1 MNDIKLKYDDY
12 YEGYFAFLDELK
24 ESGVTNMFGAVPYLM
39 DEFILDKDEALD
51 ILSRWMES
59 YK

>member
-1 MNDIKLKYDDY
+1 MKDDDY

-51 ILSRWMES
+51 ILGKWMEN

>member
-1 MNDIKLKYDDY
+1 MKDDDY

>member
-1 MNDIKLKYDDY
+1 MNEMKLKYDDY

-39 DEFILDKDEALD
+39 DEFILDK
-51 ILSRWMES
+51 IS
-59 YK
+59 YDKITSG